1 MHESGFQHSAFT
13 FAQEANLHD
22 NKFTN
27 YKVPSGLMVLF
38 LEKALTLIHMETHLN
53 DNEELRICKVPF
65 QLLQPH
71 NCDVFVEQTETHQ
84 LDAEVETIMN

>member
-1 MHESGFQHSAFT
+1 
-13 FAQEANLHD
+13 
-22 NKFTN
+22 
-27 YKVPSGLMVLF
+27 
-38 LEKALTLIHMETHLN
+38 
-53 DNEELRICKVPF
+53 VPF